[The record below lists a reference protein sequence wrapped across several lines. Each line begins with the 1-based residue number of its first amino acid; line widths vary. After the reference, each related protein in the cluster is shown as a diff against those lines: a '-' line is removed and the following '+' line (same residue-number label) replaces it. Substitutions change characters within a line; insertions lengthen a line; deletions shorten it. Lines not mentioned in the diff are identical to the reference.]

1 MLHLALFGPTEI
13 WIIGGIVVVL
23 FGAKKLPELAR
34 SMGSSVTQFKKGL
47 KEEPPKLAEP
57 DDGGQTDR
65 GQADRGQADG
75 DSKD

>member
-1 MLHLALFGPTEI
+1 MLHLAIFGPTEL

-47 KEEPPKLAEP
+47 KEEPPKLKDSDEASAT
-57 DDGGQTDR
+57 GGE
-65 GQADRGQADG
+65 
-75 DSKD
+75 SKD